1 MSAEI
6 TFSAVRVLA
15 GNRELLT
22 VPSLTLEER
31 RISVIGPNG
40 GGKSTLLQLINGLV
54 EPTEGYVTV
63 HGLDTIEHGRE
74 VRRRVGFVFSNPA
87 AQLVMP
93 TPQEDVEL
101 SLQRTV
107 KESEERRRRA
117 TACLE
122 KLGIAELADRSSHE
136 LSGGQQQLV
145 ALATVL
151 VLEPEV
157 LVLDEPTTLLDLV
170 NAQRFTR
177 IVQRLAAE
185 QSIQVITAT
194 HDLELAADAD
204 RCLLVD
210 DGAVRADGET
220 GIVIARYRELSVRR
234 AETAEKQ
241 AHEEDR

>member
-1 MSAEI
+1 MSSSI
-6 TFSAVRVLA
+6 TFDAVRVLA
-15 GNRELLT
+15 GERELLA

-40 GGKSTLLQLINGLV
+40 GGKSTLLQLIDGLV
-54 EPTEGYVTV
+54 EPTEGYVGV
-63 HGLDTIEHGRE
+63 HGLDTIEDGRE

-107 KESEERRRRA
+107 KDRSARRRRA
-117 TACLE
+117 AACLE
-122 KLGIAELADRSSHE
+122 ELGIAELAVRSSHE

-170 NAQRFTR
+170 NAQRFSR
-177 IVQRLAAE
+177 IVQSLARE
-185 QSIQVITAT
+185 KGIRIITAT

-204 RCLLVD
+204 RCLLVER
-210 DGAVRADGET
+210 GGIRADGAPA
-220 GIVIARYRELSVRR
+220 GVIAQYRELSARR
-234 AETAEKQ
+234 AQEHA
-241 AHEEDR
+241 